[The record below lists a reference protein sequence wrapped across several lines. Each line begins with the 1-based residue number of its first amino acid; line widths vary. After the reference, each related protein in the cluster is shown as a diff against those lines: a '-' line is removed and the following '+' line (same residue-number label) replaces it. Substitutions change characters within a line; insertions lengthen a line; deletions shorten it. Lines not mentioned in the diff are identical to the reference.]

1 MIKRVIDVKAKVFSM
16 FFRVHYMD

>member
-1 MIKRVIDVKAKVFSM
+1 MIKRVIDVKAKVVSM